1 MSEHEATVDNA
12 GAERQ
17 PQRRRGKGKMVLLG
31 LLVVGGLLALGI
43 VPRLQQHARLSA
55 RQHEVDEALST
66 C

>member
-17 PQRRRGKGKMVLLG
+17 PQRRPGKGRMVLLG

-43 VPRLQQHARLSA
+43 VPRLQQQGRLAA
-55 RQHEVDEALST
+55 RQREVDEGRGR
-66 C
+66 